1 LQDTYDGVDQD
12 TAAKYR
18 SYYSP
23 NIWPREHLP
32 QLEQSFKQL
41 GRLVIDV
48 GLLLAQHC
56 SK

>member
-12 TAAKYR
+12 TADKYR